1 MMNSRPDGPPNPQ
14 PSSEHSDPASLYN
27 PYDLLGQAD
36 DLHARVSGLQAALDH
51 HERLAT
57 LGTIAGLIAHEFN
70 NILTPVMSYA
80 QMALAK
86 PNDRELATKALTKA
100 VEGTERAASIAAAI
114 LGFVRDESLD
124 MRTGRGGGGAGRASP
139 PAAMSPDVPRGTSDR
154 SDDRTAEADA
164 PPLTKPPTPRCDV
177 QSVIDETFT
186 CLAREPHKDGIEV
199 DVDVEPGLEAAARS
213 VTLQHVI
220 LNLILNARNAM
231 IPGGGR
237 LTIRAY
243 RAGERPRIPS
253 GAASSLESEARVT
266 GSPWNLDAS
275 SVGNGSN
282 GSGHGDGAWPA
293 WVIVEVSDNGRGMT
307 PDQLANLFRPFYTT
321 GARARDHSRCC
332 GLTNCEGAC
341 DSHDEARSRSGGDR
355 RTGTGL
361 GMTICKR
368 LLADCGGL
376 LYVRS
381 DAGTGTT
388 AVVALPA
395 VA

>member
-1 MMNSRPDGPPNPQ
+1 MMNFRTDGSSSSPP
-14 PSSEHSDPASLYN
+14 PSDSSDAAASYN

-36 DLHARVSGLQAALDH
+36 DLHARVTGLQAALDH

-86 PNDRELATKALTKA
+86 PEDRELTTKALTKA

-124 MRTGRGGGGAGRASP
+124 MRTGRGGGGEGRPGRTHPSTQ
-139 PAAMSPDVPRGTSDR
+139 VPRGTSVA
-154 SDDRTAEADA
+154 SDQPSREPA
-164 PPLTKPPTPRCDV
+164 PRCDV
-177 QSVIDETFT
+177 HSVVDETFT
-186 CLAREPHKDGIEV
+186 CLAREPRKDGIQV
-199 DVDVEPGLEAAARS
+199 DVDVEPGLEAAARA
-213 VTLQHVI
+213 VTLQHVL

-231 IPGGGR
+231 IPGGGH
-237 LTIRAY
+237 LSLRAY
-243 RAGERPRIPS
+243 HATDRPRIPA
-253 GAASSLESEARVT
+253 GAVSSFESEARSP
-266 GSPWNLDAS
+266 GSTWNLDADDRPS
-275 SVGNGSN
+275 KISN
-282 GSGHGDGAWPA
+282 AIEHDHPHA
-293 WVIVEVSDNGRGMT
+293 WVIIEVADDGRGMT

-321 GARARDHSRCC
+321 GTRSRDHSKCC
-332 GLTNCEGAC
+332 GLANGGGRC
-341 DSHDEARSRSGGDR
+341 DHETPESEASSAER
-355 RTGTGL
+355 RKGTGL

-381 DAGTGTT
+381 TAGQGTT
-388 AVVALPA
+388 AIVAVPA
-395 VA
+395 VV